1 MADVQPFRGLRYDVQ
16 RVGGLSPVISP
27 PYDVISPREQQLYL
41 RHSPY
46 NVIRLELGEE
56 QPSDS
61 PEDNQYTRAA
71 GTLKKWLEEGILFR
85 EQRPALYIFE
95 HRFIHQGVQ
104 KSRWGL
110 NARVRVEDWST
121 GWVRPHE
128 HTFQEKIGDRLK
140 LMRSCC
146 CNLSPIMGMF
156 RQEPGGLFSFLT
168 RLAKD
173 KPDLSAL
180 DLQGVT
186 HNVWI
191 IHDEKSIAGISA
203 WCADK
208 VIYIADGHHRYETAL
223 AYKREQIAA
232 HSPVTG
238 DESFNFVMMTLMDA
252 GDPGVIMFPTHRL
265 VRQVEP
271 ESLARLKE
279 ELSPFFHLEELN
291 PSGAT
296 PAETLKVWLDVLEE
310 RGGKGLAI
318 GLYGLDGK
326 RFCILMPRE
335 ESNLQDMMPPDR
347 SQSWKD
353 LDVAILH
360 QIILRRIMGM
370 DALREEACLK
380 HTQEGMEAIN
390 LVDSGEYQLA
400 FLMNPVPVSSVLAVA
415 DTGDRMPQ
423 KFTYF
428 YPKLPTGFA
437 IYPLWDNE
445 P

>member
-1 MADVQPFRGLRYDVQ
+1 MTDVQPFRSLRYNVE
-16 RVGGLSPVISP
+16 RVGCLSSVISP
-27 PYDVISPREQQLYL
+27 PYDVVSPREQQLYL
-41 RHSPY
+41 MHSPY

-56 QPSDS
+56 KPSDS
-61 PEDNQYTRAA
+61 SENNRYTRAA
-71 GTLKKWLEEGILFR
+71 GTLRKWLEEGILFR
-85 EQRPALYIFE
+85 EQSPAIYIFK
-95 HRFIHQGVQ
+95 HRFIHQGVE

-128 HTFQEKIGDRLK
+128 HTFEEKIGDRLK

-156 RQEPGGLFSFLT
+156 RHEPGGLISFLT
-168 RLAKD
+168 RLTED
-173 KPDLSAL
+173 DPDLSAL

-191 IHDEKSIAGISA
+191 INDEKSIAEISA
-203 WCADK
+203 WCGDK

-232 HSPVTG
+232 HSSVTG
-238 DESFNFVMMTLMDA
+238 DEAFNFVMMTLMDA

-265 VRQVEP
+265 VRLVEP
-271 ESLARLKE
+271 QSLARLKE
-279 ELSPFFHLEELN
+279 EFSPFFHLEELD
-291 PSGAT
+291 PSGTT
-296 PAETLKVWLDVLEE
+296 PAEALKVWLEVLEE
-310 RGGKGLAI
+310 RGKKGIAI
-318 GLYGLDGK
+318 GLYGFNGK

-335 ESNLQDMMPPDR
+335 GANLQEMMPPEH
-347 SQSWKD
+347 SQLWKD

-370 DALREEACLK
+370 DALQDEEYLK
-380 HTQEGMEAIN
+380 HTQEGMEAID
-390 LVDSGEYQLA
+390 LVDSSEYQLA
-400 FLMNPVPVSSVLAVA
+400 FLMNSVPVSTVLAVA

-437 IYPLWDNE
+437 MYPLWDNE
-445 P
+445 